1 MIVFHRLRRPSSV
14 VQALSL
20 VAVPHGGQRGAR
32 RNAWASMS
40 ADAALARSRREAE
53 AAMDRSVSR
62 AATRAAH
69 PAGSD
74 LRQAR

>member
-1 MIVFHRLRRPSSV
+1 MIVFDRLRRTSSA

-20 VAVPHGGQRGAR
+20 FAVPHGGQRRAR

-53 AAMDRSVSR
+53 AAMGRSISR
-62 AATRAAH
+62 AATMAAH